1 MQRRF
6 QQADAKL
13 VTDPL
18 DFKVH
23 LGLTVSQIRGNA
35 HSLRVTVF
43 EYLGPVH
50 GTFLLDVHHLCVQ
63 MDSTP
68 RYNAATD

>member
-1 MQRRF
+1 M
-6 QQADAKL
+6 
-13 VTDPL
+13 
-18 DFKVH
+18 
-23 LGLTVSQIRGNA
+23 
-35 HSLRVTVF
+35 
-43 EYLGPVH
+43 H